1 MTFDKLYNQHYE
13 QIYRYCYRFVN
24 NRETA
29 GDIAQETFLK
39 LYQRMS
45 NIGYS
50 IENTNAWL
58 YKVAGN
64 LCLNSIKS
72 NNRQGTKIDI
82 KSTDCIEVIN
92 PEENLIARER
102 TERIR
107 LAIEQISPKHRM
119 LIFMYQDGLS
129 YKEMSNA
136 TGIPFNSIGKTL
148 WRCIDKISRTLKNSK
163 NE

>member
-1 MTFDKLYNQHYE
+1 MTFDNLYRQYYE
-13 QIYRYCYRFVN
+13 QIYKYCYRFVN

-45 NIGYS
+45 KIGNS

-72 NNRQGTKIDI
+72 THRQGSKIDL
-82 KSTDCIEVIN
+82 KNTDYIDFKN
-92 PEENLIARER
+92 PEENLIAQER
-102 TERIR
+102 SERMR
-107 LAIEQISPKHRM
+107 FAIDQISPKHRM

-136 TGIPFNSIGKTL
+136 TGIPFTSIGKTL
-148 WRCIDKISRTLKNSK
+148 WRCIDKISTTLKNSE

>member
-136 TGIPFNSIGKTL
+136 TGIPFTSIGKTL
-148 WRCIDKISRTLKNSK
+148 WRCIDKISATLKNSE

>member
-1 MTFDKLYNQHYE
+1 MKLH
-13 QIYRYCYRFVN
+13 
-24 NRETA
+24 
-29 GDIAQETFLK
+29 
-39 LYQRMS
+39 QRM
-45 NIGYS
+45 NINGNR

-72 NNRQGTKIDI
+72 TLRQGPKIDL
-82 KSTDCIEVIN
+82 KNTDFIDFRN
-92 PEENLIARER
+92 PEENLIAQEKSER
-102 TERIR
+102 VRY
-107 LAIEQISPKHRM
+107 AIDQISPKHRR

-136 TGIPFNSIGKTL
+136 TGIPFTSIGKTL
-148 WRCIDKISRTLKNSK
+148 WRCIDKISTTLKNSE

>member
-107 LAIEQISPKHRM
+107 LAIDQISPKHRM

-148 WRCIDKISRTLKNSK
+148 WRCIDKISRTLKNSE